1 MGEFTQP
8 LILTQYKSFPRSMFE
23 QVVESVILLFVAVDP
38 IALIPIFASLTQGL
52 SKQEIKK
59 VYIHASLVSLGILS
73 AFWLFGAS
81 VLSVMGISMSSFKII
96 GGLFLVAIAFQMVLE
111 QRQERRQNTADV
123 ALDDESLQTLAIF
136 PIATPLIAGPGAMTA
151 SLLLA
156 EERSS
161 DPIEVMI
168 NFSPILI
175 IVALAAIAMWLS
187 ANLAKRV
194 SPTII
199 IVVQKIF
206 GILLGALAIEFV
218 VSGIRESFNLIN

>member
-1 MGEFTQP
+1 
-8 LILTQYKSFPRSMFE
+8 MFD
-23 QVVESVILLFVAVDP
+23 QAIESIILLFVAVDP

-52 SKQEIKK
+52 SKQDIKK
-59 VYIHASLVSLGILS
+59 VYIHASLVSFSILS

-81 VLSVMGISMSSFKII
+81 ILGVMGISMSSFKII
-96 GGLFLVAIAFQMVLE
+96 GGLFLIAIAFQMVLE

-123 ALDDESLQTLAIF
+123 ALDDESLQSLAIF

-151 SLLLA
+151 ALLLA
-156 EERSS
+156 EQRSS
-161 DPIEVMI
+161 DPVEMLI
-168 NFSPILI
+168 NFTPII
-175 IVALAAIAMWLS
+175 VIVALAALAMWLS

-218 VSGIRESFNLIN
+218 VSGIRESFNLLN

>member
-1 MGEFTQP
+1 
-8 LILTQYKSFPRSMFE
+8 MFD
-23 QVVESVILLFVAVDP
+23 QAIESIILLFVAVDP

-52 SKQEIKK
+52 SKQDIKK
-59 VYIHASLVSLGILS
+59 VYIHASLVSFSILS

-81 VLSVMGISMSSFKII
+81 ILGVMGISMSSFKII
-96 GGLFLVAIAFQMVLE
+96 GGLFLIAIAFQMVLE

-123 ALDDESLQTLAIF
+123 ALDDESLQSLAIF

-151 SLLLA
+151 VLLLA

-161 DPIEVMI
+161 DPVEVLI
-168 NFSPILI
+168 NFTPII
-175 IVALAAIAMWLS
+175 VIVALAALAMWLS

-218 VSGIRESFNLIN
+218 VSGIRESFNLLN

>member
-1 MGEFTQP
+1 
-8 LILTQYKSFPRSMFE
+8 MFE
-23 QVVESVILLFVAVDP
+23 QVIESVILLFVAVDP

-52 SKQEIKK
+52 NKKEIKK

-96 GGLFLVAIAFQMVLE
+96 GGLFLIAIAFQMVLE

-151 SLLLA
+151 ALLLA

-161 DPIEVMI
+161 DPIEVLI

-218 VSGIRESFNLIN
+218 VSGIRESFNLLN

>member
-1 MGEFTQP
+1 
-8 LILTQYKSFPRSMFE
+8 MFD
-23 QVVESVILLFVAVDP
+23 QAIESIILLFVAVDP

-52 SKQEIKK
+52 SKQDIKK
-59 VYIHASLVSLGILS
+59 VYIHASLVSFSILS

-81 VLSVMGISMSSFKII
+81 ILDVMGISMSSFKII
-96 GGLFLVAIAFQMVLE
+96 GGLFLIAIAFQMVLE

-123 ALDDESLQTLAIF
+123 ALDDESLQSLAIF

-151 SLLLA
+151 VLLLA

-161 DPIEVMI
+161 DPVEVLI
-168 NFSPILI
+168 NFTPII
-175 IVALAAIAMWLS
+175 VIVALAALAMWLS

-218 VSGIRESFNLIN
+218 VSGIRESFNLLS